1 MYLGD
6 YVKGTTV
13 FVPFNTAGASGG
25 SITIATNGTAKAF
38 INGSTTALT
47 AGVTF
52 VEDHGGIVGRHG
64 ITVDTTGAPFTTGS
78 DVDVALDASTIDGQ
92 VINAWVGKFSV
103 ARTSSVA
110 AQVWAILTS
119 TLTTAG
125 TIGRLLVDNINA
137 TISSRMATFTYTAPD
152 TAAATA
158 AAVRTNLTTELG
170 RLDVATSSRLATAGY
185 TAPDTAVATA
195 AAVRTNL
202 TTELGR
208 IDVAT
213 STRLATAGYTAPS
226 TADITAIK
234 AKTDSLTFT
243 VAGNLDSNI
252 QRINDVTIT
261 GNGSTNPFSV

>member
-64 ITVDTTGAPFTTGS
+64 ITVDTTGASFTTGS

-170 RLDVATSSRLATAGY
+170 R
-185 TAPDTAVATA
+185 
-195 AAVRTNL
+195 
-202 TTELGR
+202 

-213 STRLATAGYTAPS
+213 STRLATAGYTAPP

-234 AKTDSLTFT
+234 VKTDSLTFT
-243 VAGNLDSNI
+243 VAGIVDSNALRI
-252 QRINDVTIT
+252 NSAVTTIPADITAIKGKTDALTFTVAGVLNANTKRINDVVVT
-261 GNGSTNPFSV
+261 GVGTVGSPWGP